1 MEDNINSIET
11 QFEIFTDNVSK
22 FNEKGNASAGTR
34 ARKALLEISKI
45 SKDLRKQIQEKKNSL
60 K

>member
-11 QFEIFTDNVSK
+11 QFEIFADNVSK

>member
-11 QFEIFTDNVSK
+11 QFEIFVDNVSK